1 VGEIRIAERCGF
13 DGLDTKFQEVPFQI
27 GVCGVPLL
35 RWAQV
40 SIECELWDTWSVG
53 DHVVYWAGWWGPRR
67 RRWVTPSSI
76 TTEPSWGWVLD
87 PLAPAMGRSGP
98 NDPPD
103 QMLRAALAADVG
115 PEFGAIP

>member
-1 VGEIRIAERCGF
+1 MGEIRIAERCGF

-53 DHVVYWAGWWGPRR
+53 DHVVYVGRVAGAEASTVDHPLVHYDRTFLGLGLGPVGPRD
-67 RRWVTPSSI
+67 
-76 TTEPSWGWVLD
+76 G
-87 PLAPAMGRSGP
+87 PLGAER
-98 NDPPD
+98 PP
-103 QMLRAALAADVG
+103 
-115 PEFGAIP
+115 